1 MQDSEIHSYLKNQS
15 KEQILNTY
23 YDNLDKK
30 DYMHKVINDG
40 YVMPLDGMNFK
51 SKNLRDIPIITG
63 TNRDEMKLFL
73 AFDPEFASQRFS
85 LTFIKDQDLYDISS
99 EYGSAGWKVAAV
111 DKPAS
116 ELSSI
121 GNNKVFG
128 YRFDWDEEP
137 KIFLMDLSRILGAAH
152 AIEIPFILGG
162 MELGGLEDF
171 MFDEKNIDEATK
183 LSKTMMSYWAEF
195 AYNGDP
201 AKGRRGDLIRW
212 ETWNN
217 LENENKFLIIDTPQD
232 GGVRMN
238 NEALSY
244 EVLVERLLLDNR
256 IPDDSMRCILL
267 KKAEEA
273 DWMIDNNIM
282 NSGLCNVLN

>member
-1 MQDSEIHSYLKNQS
+1 MPGSEIHSYLKNQS

-152 AIEIPFILGG
+152 AIEIPFIMGG

-201 AKGRRGDLIRW
+201 GKGRKGDLTRW
-212 ETWNN
+212 EAWNN

-238 NEALSY
+238 KEALSY

-267 KKAEEA
+267 KKAAEA

-282 NSGLCNVLN
+282 NSGLCNGLN

>member
-1 MQDSEIHSYLKNQS
+1 MQDSEIYSYLKNQS

-238 NEALSY
+238 KEALSY

-267 KKAEEA
+267 KKAAEA

-282 NSGLCNVLN
+282 NSGLCNELN

>member
-1 MQDSEIHSYLKNQS
+1 MPDSEIHSYLKNQS

-183 LSKTMMSYWAEF
+183 LSRTMMSYWAEF

-201 AKGRRGDLIRW
+201 GKGRKGDLTRW
-212 ETWNN
+212 EAWNN